1 MTSSTGVSGSSS
13 PRTRGCF
20 CRSSAM
26 HRRIIVFPAHPGVF
40 LSADRFA
47 ESCCRLP
54 RAPGGVSLWQQLAT
68 DALASSPRTRGCFYR
83 SQSKPGAVI
92 VFPAHPGVFPCDP
105 AFDFLT
111 DCLPRA
117 HGGVSAENKRWLVR
131 NDVFPA
137 HAGGVSIFRVYRRSY
152 RPSSPRTRGG
162 FYAVLLRHFIEEVF
176 PAHAGVFLPPR
187 W

>member
-13 PRTRGCF
+13 PRTRGWF

-26 HRRIIVFPAHPGVF
+26 HRRIIVFPAHAGVF

-54 RAPGGVSLWQQLAT
+54 RAHGGVSLWQQLAT

-92 VFPAHPGVFPCDP
+92 VFPAHTGVFPCDP

-117 HGGVSAENKRWLVR
+117 HGGVSFAGVVQFLV
-131 NDVFPA
+131 A
-137 HAGGVSIFRVYRRSY
+137 A
-152 RPSSPRTRGG
+152 SSPRTRGC
-162 FYAVLLRHFIEEVF
+162 FCRSSAMHRRIIVF
-176 PAHAGVFLPPR
+176 PAHPGVFPHRLDGAHRRTGLPRAPGGVSL
-187 W
+187 